1 MDVGVDYQVLF
12 NIVATL
18 AGFLGGWVL
27 NGIREDMR
35 RLDTDVRAMPTT
47 YVTKT
52 DYRSDLGDIK
62 ALLVRIESKLDGKAD
77 K

>member
-1 MDVGVDYQVLF
+1 MDYQILF
-12 NIVATL
+12 NIAATL

-27 NGIREDMR
+27 KGIRDDMR
-35 RLDTDVRAMPTT
+35 RLDEDVRAMPMT
-47 YVTKT
+47 YVSKT
-52 DYRSDLGDIK
+52 DYRNDLSDIK

>member
-1 MDVGVDYQVLF
+1 MDYQVLF

-27 NGIREDMR
+27 KGIRDDMR
-35 RLDTDVRAMPTT
+35 RLDDDVRAMPMN
-47 YVTKT
+47 YVSKT
-52 DYRSDLGDIK
+52 DYRNDLGDIK
-62 ALLVRIESKLDGKAD
+62 ALLVRIEGKLDGKAD

>member
-1 MDVGVDYQVLF
+1 MDYQVLF

-27 NGIREDMR
+27 NGIRDDMR

-47 YVTKT
+47 YVSKT

-62 ALLVRIESKLDGKAD
+62 ALLVRIEGKLDGKAD